1 MRIGLLQ
8 LTSSDNPGENLARTI
23 ALIRHGA
30 SKGARF
36 IATPEV
42 TNCVSTSRTHQTAV
56 LQTEGED
63 RHLEEL
69 CGLARSLG
77 IWLSIGS
84 LALKSGDRFVN
95 RSFMIDPRGEVIA
108 RYDKIHMFDVEISP
122 DETYRESDAYTAGDR
137 AVMVPVEEA
146 KIGLSI
152 CYDLRFPQLYR
163 ALAQAGATVLLVPA
177 AFSAVTGEA
186 HWHTLLRARAIETGC
201 FIVAAAQV
209 GTHPATRGKSRQT
222 YGHSLVVNPWGEII
236 SDAGTEPRLTIVD
249 LDLSEVDKARQR
261 IPSLSHDRDFEGP

>member
-1 MRIGLLQ
+1 MKVGLLQ
-8 LTSSDNPGENLARTI
+8 LTSSDDPEENLARTI

-56 LQTEGED
+56 LRIEEED
-63 RHLEEL
+63 LHLEEL
-69 CGLARSLG
+69 SRLAASLG
-77 IWLSIGS
+77 LWLSIGS

-95 RSFMIDPRGEVIA
+95 RSFLIDPNGEVVG

-122 DETYRESDAYTAGDR
+122 TETYRESDAYSAGDR
-137 AVMVPVEEA
+137 AVLIPVEET

-152 CYDLRFPQLYR
+152 CYDLRFPHLYR
-163 ALAQAGATVLLVPA
+163 ALAQAGAQILLVPA

-209 GTHPATRGKSRQT
+209 GTHPAKRGKSRQT

-236 SDAGTEPRLTIVD
+236 SDAGTEPRLTLVD
-249 LDLSEVDKARQR
+249 LDLSQVDSARKR
-261 IPSLSHDRDFEGP
+261 VPSLLHDRPFEEP